1 MEIFKNKLH
10 PSFSSDIRGYNYNIL
25 LDVPKNIEAFDRC
38 QGTTFW
44 TDYPNCQTGK
54 YEIPVFIEAKIGEY
68 GAN

>member
-1 MEIFKNKLH
+1 MEISNDLKK
-10 PSFSSDIRGYNYNIL
+10 
-25 LDVPKNIEAFDRC
+25 IEAFGRC